1 MVGGGR
7 GEKCLHGVMEPSLL
21 RVVSQCSGV
30 RGALTVFFFF
40 FFLGRRRASEGL
52 ESGQGSY

>member
-1 MVGGGR
+1 MVRGGR

-40 FFLGRRRASEGL
+40 FPWQAEGFRGVRIRAG
-52 ESGQGSY
+52 